1 MLQHEKPD
9 DYVLATG
16 ETHTVKSFVEKAF
29 KYKGILLRWVGEGL
43 DEVGMDTSDKIR
55 VRINKKFYRPCEVDL
70 LLGKPLKAKKVLN
83 WKRKFK
89 TLDDLIID
97 MFIGE

>member
-1 MLQHEKPD
+1 MYWQQEK
-9 DYVLATG
+9 
-16 ETHTVKSFVEKAF
+16 THTVKSFVEKAF

-43 DEVGMDTSDKIR
+43 DEVGVDASNKIR
-55 VRINKKFYRPCEVDL
+55 VRINKKFYRPCEVEL

-83 WKRKFK
+83 WKREFK